1 MTFHADDEFDLE
13 RMIDGELS
21 FAEQKAALER
31 LDVVPD
37 GWRRLALG
45 LLEHQ
50 VFRREFQQHVA
61 PRVSPETLP
70 VAAAAAPV
78 APSRGRLWAKRVAM
92 AAVCLACLV
101 SGMQIE
107 QVRGR
112 GGNLVANGPAVSPA
126 ISEVPT
132 DRASSETL
140 AQNDASGDDA
150 SNNDEGAS
158 GQTMKVAFADWPTPI
173 EVPVVETD
181 DDDASDLLEQS
192 AVSEEMRKAWASA
205 GYVIYEDR
213 KYVPVPLGNGR
224 EGIAPISDIVVEY
237 VGTDDYQ

>member
-1 MTFHADDEFDLE
+1 MNLHADDEFDLE

-21 FAEQKAALER
+21 FAEQRAALER
-31 LDVVPD
+31 LDVLPD

-45 LLEHQ
+45 LLEQQ

-61 PRVSPETLP
+61 PVAPVKSLP
-70 VAAAAAPV
+70 VAPV
-78 APSRGRLWAKRVAM
+78 PASPVPSRSRIWAKRVAM
-92 AAVCLACLV
+92 TAVCGGCLFF
-101 SGMQIE
+101 GMQIE
-107 QVRGR
+107 QARGR
-112 GGNLVANGPAVSPA
+112 SGNTVANHPAAAVAPAVSETPA
-126 ISEVPT
+126 EQAAELV
-132 DRASSETL
+132 AK
-140 AQNDASGDDA
+140 
-150 SNNDEGAS
+150 NDETGGDEEEA

-192 AVSEEMRKAWASA
+192 AVSEEMRQAWASA
-205 GYVIYEDR
+205 GYLIHEDR

-237 VGTDDYQ
+237 VGTEEYQ